1 MKWKYLESTVKVV
14 GSKVPGVWGSG
25 IVATQYKR
33 LYKACA
39 YMTGVGGSF
48 SSQWSLMFYDYCN
61 KGWKCFT

>member
-39 YMTGVGGSF
+39 YMTGVGEVSAVSG
-48 SSQWSLMFYDYCN
+48 L
-61 KGWKCFT
+61 